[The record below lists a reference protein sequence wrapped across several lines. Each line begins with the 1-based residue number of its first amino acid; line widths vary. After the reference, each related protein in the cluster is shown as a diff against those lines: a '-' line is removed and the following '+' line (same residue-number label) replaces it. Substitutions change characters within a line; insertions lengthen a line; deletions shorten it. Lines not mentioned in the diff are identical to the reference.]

1 MLEKIKLQT
10 VLSNVCSVV
19 IVTPAGRAEEPLQ
32 KPRSKGVKNP
42 HSFRQDGL
50 LAPVAHLTATVV
62 LFSFYN
68 F

>member
-32 KPRSKGVKNP
+32 KPRNKGVKIP
-42 HSFRQDGL
+42 I
-50 LAPVAHLTATVV
+50 V
-62 LFSFYN
+62 LDKMDSLPL
-68 F
+68 